1 MKTSKDTFG
10 LRILIGALLLA
21 SFLIGLATYRAYSED
36 LKQEFSKKVVE
47 LLPDLDNSLA
57 KL

>member
-10 LRILIGALLLA
+10 LRILIGALLLG

>member
-10 LRILIGALLLA
+10 LRILIGALLLGF
-21 SFLIGLATYRAYSED
+21 FLMGLATYRAYSED
-36 LKQEFSKKVVE
+36 LKQELSKKVVE

-57 KL
+57 QL